1 MQTNKAVEKFS
12 KSKEYDPEG
21 QAIRKRRKKVANKGH
36 DKFKDRFFRVT
47 DPIKTENLY

>member
-1 MQTNKAVEKFS
+1 MQTNKTVEKFS
-12 KSKEYDPEG
+12 KKKPYEPAGEE
-21 QAIRKRRKKVANKGH
+21 ARKRRKKEAHKGY